1 LTAATAI
8 HARRRLPRSTHT
20 LAALIGANRS
30 CVISRQW
37 RLKQCYIQATL
48 LAPLPGIHGLLVGA
62 KFENKEPSRS
72 EYDPAIRTLNCCSCG
87 RSAFGMRRSVPYG
100 LQYITR
106 RTRLRLLWNP
116 LFRPSH
122 DSLLRQNQ
130 EIDRLQLPRIQ
141 DNDELEP
148 LEASQELVPIR
159 ATRSLR
165 FDPRLDPDRR
175 YCRPWT
181 RDFVN
186 DLSDAYD
193 GQFHSP
199 IQVNSAVRTVRIQR
213 SFADTIATR
222 FQKCV
227 RPHLLISPALQL
239 TSSVG
244 A

>member
-1 LTAATAI
+1 
-8 HARRRLPRSTHT
+8 
-20 LAALIGANRS
+20 
-30 CVISRQW
+30 
-37 RLKQCYIQATL
+37 
-48 LAPLPGIHGLLVGA
+48 
-62 KFENKEPSRS
+62 
-72 EYDPAIRTLNCCSCG
+72 
-87 RSAFGMRRSVPYG
+87 MRRSVPYG

-199 IQVNSAVRTVRIQR
+199 IQVNSAVRTVRIQKKLRRHNRNAVPEMRETASSHLAGITVDIQRRGMTNQQIFWAEQYMVPLRDLGLIEPEEERHPVGIPHYGLPSLHTLTRIANPHR
-213 SFADTIATR
+213 SINCSNFW
-222 FQKCV
+222 
-227 RPHLLISPALQL
+227 
-239 TSSVG
+239 
-244 A
+244 